1 MGALKACLTRVDRT
15 RMEQTFRSASFNL
28 GNVHLGLNEP
38 REALRLFMK
47 LRNLTPENF
56 ATVETLR
63 HRYEDRLTAILSAG
77 QTAGI
82 FRIAEPRIATM
93 AIIAMLTGVNT
104 WFRQTGRLSLDEI
117 EDIYW
122 GMTRRLVAA

>member
-1 MGALKACLTRVDRT
+1 MGPYSPR
-15 RMEQTFRSASFNL
+15 L
-28 GNVHLGLNEP
+28 GRLI
-38 REALRLFMK
+38 EALR
-47 LRNLTPENF
+47 R
-56 ATVETLR
+56 
-63 HRYEDRLTAILSAG
+63 RYEDTLTAILEDG
-77 QTAGI
+77 QGKGAVSV
-82 FRIAEPRIATM
+82 ADPRIATM